1 MSRNLLLKNISIL
14 LLIILSGTFA
24 YSQSETEQPKQA
36 DRPLKITKNVPAS
49 YSGEARARQIEGWI
63 KLRITFLDTGR
74 IGDIFY
80 VDESDPEKNLT
91 KYGLLKNS
99 YEAAKKVEFLPA
111 IKDGKPVTVTKLLL
125 YSFDLGRRPT
135 FQVGRRP

>member
-1 MSRNLLLKNISIL
+1 MKKALLKISIISL
-14 LLIILSGTFA
+14 FIITLGTFA
-24 YSQSETEQPKQA
+24 YSQSEQPQQA

-49 YSGEARARQIEGWI
+49 YTGEARARQIEGWI
-63 KLRITFLDTGR
+63 KLRITFLDTGE